1 MAHLGLIEGHGRL
14 IIDAG
19 DEIGVHYEIDVFQ
32 AADQRKLA
40 GGSLTGDL
48 AALGRAPESGSAVLE
63 LSDGH
68 RVEVVIAESL
78 RGTVRIS
85 VPGASLPGF

>member
-1 MAHLGLIEGHGRL
+1 MAYLGLIEGHGRL
-14 IIDAG
+14 IIEPG
-19 DEIGVHYEIDVFQ
+19 EEIGVHYEIDVFK
-32 AADQRKLA
+32 AADDRKLA

-48 AALGRAPESGSAVLE
+48 VALGRAPDSGTAVLE

-68 RVEVVIAESL
+68 RVEVVIAESV

-85 VPGASLPGF
+85 VPDTIPGF